1 MIYYFIEF
9 RSKTDV
15 ALVVGTSEELSREKG
30 EMVLSQMDVNYFNAY
45 IIDTDLGCLT
55 NLEKDAVEHLYL
67 KRSEEQAI
75 ELGVQENIITL
86 REELEKLSP
95 EEFKKRGPAI
105 LAKHGFKAIPVS
117 DLIIGVNGNSID
129 IHTPGKY
136 PIDKK
141 DIN

>member
-1 MIYYFIEF
+1 MKYYFIEF

-15 ALVVGTSEELSREKG
+15 ALVVGTTEELSREKG
-30 EMVLSQMDVNYFNAY
+30 EMVLSQMDVNYCYAY

-55 NLEKDAVEHLYL
+55 NLERDAVEQLYL

-75 ELGVQENIITL
+75 ELGVQNVITL

-105 LAKHGFKAIPVS
+105 LAKHGFAAIPVA
-117 DLIIGVNGNSID
+117 DLIMGINANSID
-129 IHTPGKY
+129 IHTPGKS
-136 PIDKK
+136 PIDRK